1 MADKRHTVAVG
12 HLVLYALVMIHEEG
26 ETPVRARTIQERY
39 EIVCVRAT
47 TDALVPRR
55 MRDHLNELAM
65 LGIASRVE
73 RNKGEV
79 GGRYYEYALDTN
91 PELLL
96 EALDETVD
104 IVGVTDEVQRRLD
117 RSY

>member
-1 MADKRHTVAVG
+1 
-12 HLVLYALVMIHEEG
+12 
-26 ETPVRARTIQERY
+26 
-39 EIVCVRAT
+39 
-47 TDALVPRR
+47 
-55 MRDHLNELAM
+55 
-65 LGIASRVE
+65 VE

-104 IVGVTDEVQRRLD
+104 IVGVTHEVQRRLG
-117 RSY
+117 RSH